1 MRFSTDNA
9 TDIQFYFAR
18 VHSYRKAAAI
28 VAESWSWKKNEMEMD
43 PKNSHFGVKSITLE
57 WNVLDVVVIVVF
69 FVVFAQ
75 VKTYINCEAVA
86 RLKTRKGK
94 NTTKS

>member
-1 MRFSTDNA
+1 MQPIFNFTSLVSIRTVRQQPLLLNFE
-9 TDIQFYFAR
+9 
-18 VHSYRKAAAI
+18 
-28 VAESWSWKKNEMEMD
+28 AEKKNEMEMD

-75 VKTYINCEAVA
+75 VKTYINCEAVT